1 MWSPGLAELDP
12 AAQPS
17 GGSTPAYRTH
27 PPDAEGAGSRVVLT
41 VDLPQQLSTPTPQL
55 ARLLGSDRP
64 SSSEQP
70 ATQRAT
76 RQLQKQHRL
85 GEADVLRLVT
95 DYLAGQGVVQLT
107 HAYRINSSTV
117 IGHLQ
122 RQGVH
127 VDRNARRLTEPQV
140 AKAVQLYAAGQSLA
154 TIGSTFGVDAGT
166 VRRSF
171 IRVGIATRPRRGRS
185 GGKI

>member
-1 MWSPGLAELDP
+1 M
-12 AAQPS
+12 
-17 GGSTPAYRTH
+17 
-27 PPDAEGAGSRVVLT
+27 
-41 VDLPQQLSTPTPQL
+41 
-55 ARLLGSDRP
+55 
-64 SSSEQP
+64 
-70 ATQRAT
+70 
-76 RQLQKQHRL
+76 
-85 GEADVLRLVT
+85 VT

-127 VDRNARRLTEPQV
+127 VARNARRLTEPQV